1 MIIERTSPYTGKVQQ
16 LELDITSEQMQW
28 YINGTPMYK
37 AFPHLTLAQREF
49 IKNGILPGEVPEAS
63 EEDKAAT
70 RELYEEDVEYTANS
84 LPDEAWHAQAAQY
97 VREENLYAELGL
109 IKIEEEQ
116 NITDQYE
123 VEDSGEP
130 DWDNIAKRQEQQK
143 WESDCN
149 PLIGGE

>member
-1 MIIERTSPYTGKVQQ
+1 MIIERTSPYTGKVQ
-16 LELDITSEQMQW
+16 
-28 YINGTPMYK
+28 P
-37 AFPHLTLAQREF
+37 
-49 IKNGILPGEVPEAS
+49 
-63 EEDKAAT
+63 

-84 LPDEAWHAQAAQY
+84 LSDQAGYNSSNALPDEAWHAQAAQY